1 MGEARQRRY
10 LIEQLMRPERRADI
24 AACVRSV
31 DFVSDGGTC
40 AMRAVTGQKVLAM
53 LGVKSRL
60 VFGAMLY
67 RAGPDE
73 LVDTVAFCGP
83 DNRALRLDHKV
94 LGHYWLEAGG
104 DLIDFTVGDWR
115 EQDHLTGGDP
125 VYDAVNGVPLPP
137 TRWTTT
143 VPDFWWRPSAELTAP
158 WRENKPLALETPP
171 LGVAWYHA
179 AADGEPMLQN
189 VLSSDLMRMVTILM
203 SDRVSQ
209 LLADWRSG
217 TRPEFVRKT
226 FVKNTSSLGRML
238 IGDVKEGA
246 KS

>member
-1 MGEARQRRY
+1 
-10 LIEQLMRPERRADI
+10 MRPERRADI

-209 LLADWRSG
+209 LLAD
-217 TRPEFVRKT
+217 
-226 FVKNTSSLGRML
+226 
-238 IGDVKEGA
+238 
-246 KS
+246 